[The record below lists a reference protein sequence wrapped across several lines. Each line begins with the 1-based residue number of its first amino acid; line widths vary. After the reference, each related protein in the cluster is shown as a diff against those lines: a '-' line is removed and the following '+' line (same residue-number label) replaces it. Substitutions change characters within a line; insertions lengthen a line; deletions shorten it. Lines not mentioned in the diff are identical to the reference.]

1 MKKLLLSLLV
11 IVSFLT
17 ANAQADTTLQKFTG
31 KYKFPDGSPVTE
43 ITVAVD
49 KEGTLTASS
58 AMGTTELKKTD
69 TENVFEVV
77 AYSGIATFKKN
88 AEGKVISVQIVV
100 GDLNIEGTK
109 TEGGSNPSLMNF
121 KSTGYLY

>member
-1 MKKLLLSLLV
+1 MKKILLSLLV
-11 IVSFLT
+11 IVSFLG

-43 ITVAVD
+43 VTVAVD

-88 AEGKVISVQIVV
+88 AEGKVVSVQIVV

-109 TEGGSNPSLMNF
+109 AEGGSSSLMNF
-121 KSTGYLY
+121 KSISHLY

>member
-11 IVSFLT
+11 IVSFHS
-17 ANAQADTTLQKFTG
+17 ANAQVDTTLQKFAG

-43 ITVAVD
+43 VTVVVD

-88 AEGKVISVQIVV
+88 AEGKVVSVQIVV

-109 TEGGSNPSLMNF
+109 AEGGSNVALINF
-121 KSTGYLY
+121 KSIDRLY

>member
-11 IVSFLT
+11 TISFLT
-17 ANAQADTTLQKFTG
+17 ATAQADTALQKFTG

-43 ITVAVD
+43 VTVAVD
-49 KEGTLTASS
+49 KEGVLTASS

-77 AYSGIATFKKN
+77 AYSGTATFKKN

-109 TEGGSNPSLMNF
+109 SEAGNISSLINF
-121 KSTGYLY
+121 KFTP

>member
-1 MKKLLLSLLV
+1 MKKILLSLLV
-11 IVSFLT
+11 IVSFLG

-43 ITVAVD
+43 VTVAVD

-77 AYSGIATFKKN
+77 AYSGLATFKKN
-88 AEGKVISVQIVV
+88 AEGKVVSVQIVV

-109 TEGGSNPSLMNF
+109 AEGGSSSLMNF
-121 KSTGYLY
+121 KSISHLY

>member
-11 IVSFLT
+11 TVSFL
-17 ANAQADTTLQKFTG
+17 AVNAQADSTLQKFTG

-49 KEGTLTASS
+49 NNGLLTASS

-69 TENVFEVV
+69 TENVFEIV
-77 AYSGIATFKKN
+77 AYSGVATFKKN
-88 AEGKVISVQIVV
+88 TDGKITSVRIS
-100 GDLNIEGTK
+100 
-109 TEGGSNPSLMNF
+109 
-121 KSTGYLY
+121 

>member
-88 AEGKVISVQIVV
+88 AEGKVVSVQIVV
-100 GDLNIEGTK
+100 GDLNMEGTK
-109 TEGGSNPSLMNF
+109 AEGGSSSFLINF
-121 KSTGYLY
+121 KSTDHLY